1 MSKSFF
7 EIVAHKKGEEIQ
19 TVVEIATDKDQAIN
33 ICKMLSSAA
42 TDWEFKQVPY
52 VCFGDETLTE
62 ERNNMIGEVDPYSK
76 IQTHIWY

>member
-1 MSKSFF
+1 MSKTFY
-7 EIVAHKKGEEIQ
+7 EIVAHKKGEKIQ

-42 TDWEFKQVPY
+42 SDWEFMQIPY
-52 VCFGDETLTE
+52 VCFGDENLKE

-76 IQTHIWY
+76 TQHRIWY